1 MIEHIKL
8 LRNIGTFDSDN
19 AAASLIL
26 KRLTAIYADNARGK
40 TTLAAVLRSLATGDP
55 LPIVE
60 RRRLG
65 SEHPPHVVFDCSGEP
80 SSLMFQNG
88 AWNKTLPELKIF
100 DDVFV
105 DNNVHSGLDV
115 EAQHRQNL
123 HELILGDQGVALN
136 RRLQTLVSRVSQH
149 NTDLEEKGRA
159 IPLQER
165 GGLSVDDFCA
175 LLRLPDIDDRI
186 ETADRT
192 LMAARNQEAV
202 RTAPLFETIALP
214 GLDIETIEQ
223 TLLTDLPDLDKA
235 AEAQVQAHV

>member
-1 MIEHIKL
+1 MIEYIKL
-8 LRNIGTFDSDN
+8 LRNIGTFDSDS
-19 AAASLIL
+19 AAASLSL
-26 KRLTAIYADNARGK
+26 KRLTLIYADNARGK

-65 SEHPPHVVFDCSGEP
+65 SENPPHVVLDCMGEP

-105 DNNVHSGLDV
+105 DENVHSGLDV
-115 EAQHRQNL
+115 QAQHRQNL

-136 RRLQTLVSRVSQH
+136 RKLQALVSRVSQH
-149 NTDLEEKGRA
+149 NTDLEEKAKA
-159 IPLQER
+159 IPQQER
-165 GGLSVDDFCA
+165 GGLSVDNFCT
-175 LLRLPDIDDRI
+175 LPKLPGIDDKI
-186 ETADRT
+186 EAAERT

-202 RTAPLFETIALP
+202 RNCAFVRDHRIAR
-214 GLDIETIEQ
+214 I
-223 TLLTDLPDLDKA
+223 
-235 AEAQVQAHV
+235 